1 MGTADMLPVCLIRKI
16 LCYLSYREASRMRI
30 LSKTW
35 LLAWLDLPNLEFSG
49 KSIAIV
55 DNIMERYRD
64 GNIPIDKF
72 EFDNSKK
79 PDRISGLIDKWL
91 GIALQNGVRH
101 LVYRDVTHSKI
112 YPFPIFKF
120 LEANYLGELVLM
132 GCDLMHV
139 SLSSTSHVVTCHSLR
154 KLSLSRVRLDKN
166 MLQTIL
172 SSCPFI
178 VDLIIRNCS
187 RLKNVE
193 LRNLPKIKSLAID
206 IDHPVRI
213 DAPTLEHLYYSSFC
227 LNKLSIDK
235 YKNLKSLEIS
245 CTKISDMYLNRL
257 IFRPYCLEKL
267 VLANISLGRF
277 NICRC
282 RSLKVLKIH
291 NCKNIGEIYAP
302 NLVLL
307 EYKGDDIP
315 ELEFA
320 LESRQL
326 KQSQMILYPLFNV
339 DAAWFCQLR
348 QSLSDSISWSQ
359 VTIYFHKYEE
369 INMNYLHMQYF
380 RDAIPKV
387 DVLDVNFLRPTGEC
401 LTFVDALLWSCR
413 PKKLN
418 LQSTS
423 EMFICFMDCL
433 MHMKSLRRALIH
445 DISCLMHMKNL
456 RRALSHQKR
465 GQLKELKA
473 YKFDQRNQ
481 SWHPVE
487 HKREELSI
495 RTVSTLEK
503 YFFLLDW

>member
-79 PDRISGLIDKWL
+79 PDRISALIDKWL

-120 LEANYLGELVLM
+120 LEANFLGELVLM

-139 SLSSTSHVVTCHSLR
+139 SLSNTSNVVICCSLR

-172 SSCPFI
+172 TSCPFI
-178 VDLIIRNCS
+178 VDLIIRNCT

-206 IDHPVRI
+206 IDHPI
-213 DAPTLEHLYYSSFC
+213 KIEAPTLENLYYSSFC
-227 LNKLSIDK
+227 LNKLNIDK

-245 CTKISDMYLNRL
+245 CTKISDIYLNRL

-277 NICRC
+277 NVCRS

-291 NCKNIGEIYAP
+291 NCRKIGAIYAP

-307 EYKGDDIP
+307 EYKGHDIP
-315 ELEFA
+315 QLKFA
-320 LESRQL
+320 QESRQL

-369 INMNYLHMQYF
+369 INMNDLQLHC

-401 LTFVDALLWSCR
+401 SKFVDALLWSCR
-413 PKKLN
+413 PRKLN

-423 EMFICFMDCL
+423 EMFTCFMDRL
-433 MHMKSLRRALIH
+433 MHMKSLRRSLSH
-445 DISCLMHMKNL
+445 EMGCLMHMKNW
-456 RRALSHQKR
+456 RRAIFHER
-465 GQLKELKA
+465 HGQLKEAKV

-487 HKREELSI
+487 HKRGELSI